1 LEAGKPES
9 LEAGGLHAVRSI
21 FFSLLASKHPS
32 VFHYSIAFQLASFKR
47 ESANKTMENERWR
60 NLEVWQNADELAFQV
75 YQTTRRFPKEEVYG
89 LTSQMRRSALSIPT
103 NIVEGYSRKGDKELQ
118 RFLNISLGS
127 LAETKYLLHFANRL
141 GYIEEKVYNNL
152 QTGYE
157 NLGRMLW
164 RFYEKVKG

>member
-1 LEAGKPES
+1 
-9 LEAGGLHAVRSI
+9 
-21 FFSLLASKHPS
+21 
-32 VFHYSIAFQLASFKR
+32 
-47 ESANKTMENERWR
+47 MDNERWK
-60 NLEVWQNADELAFQV
+60 NLEIWQNADELAFQV